1 MPSDLLHPPARA
13 IAAAART
20 AIGDLGRPFAV
31 GAYRDLRRPRAR
43 LAPAAVPR
51 TTFDPTLPESIANP
65 HPDFERIREHPVV
78 VNERLGVW
86 MLGRYADVHAAARDN
101 EIFSSSHGIMLRST
115 PGPSIITTDP
125 PNHERLRRVTQP
137 MFSKKSIASF
147 TDDIRELAADGVK
160 QLQRGEVVDMV
171 PALTIPLPVNV
182 IARVLGVPRDQW
194 EQFRAVS
201 DRWAQIFSPRTI
213 FEVLRLTSTSFS
225 AYIQYR
231 SFVAAELKRR
241 AGSAGAEVLDRLR
254 LAVDTGEISDQEAF
268 YYALI
273 VLVAGN
279 ETTTNLLGMLLIRLA
294 QDPELF
300 AALRADRSL
309 LGAAVEETAR
319 WGSPVQWVTRIAT
332 ADCEIGGAVV
342 PRDARVVLFYASA
355 NRDPLKFPD
364 PNRFDVHRATAAH
377 LGFGHGIHFC
387 LGAHLARLEVVTAID
402 YLLDEVDGLELA
414 GPVRWGTTPSLQGPA
429 SVPLRVRKTA

>member
-1 MPSDLLHPPARA
+1 MPADLLHPPTKA

-20 AIGDLGRPFAV
+20 AITDLGHPFVV

-43 LAPAAVPR
+43 FAPPGIPR
-51 TTFDPTLPESIANP
+51 TAFDPTLPENIADP
-65 HPDFERIREHPVV
+65 YPEFERIREHPVV

-101 EIFSSSHGIMLRST
+101 ETFSSAQGIVLRST

-125 PNHERLRRVTQP
+125 PDHERLRRVTQP
-137 MFSKKSIASF
+137 LFSKKAIGSL
-147 TDDIRELAADGVK
+147 TDDIRELAADGVN
-160 QLQRGEVVDMV
+160 QLRRGEVVDMV

-194 EQFRAVS
+194 AQFRAIS
-201 DRWAQIFSPRTI
+201 DQWSQLFGPRT
-213 FEVLRLTSTSFS
+213 FSEVVRLTLAGFT
-225 AYIQYR
+225 AYVQYR
-231 SFVAAELKRR
+231 SFVAAEFERR
-241 AGSAGAEVLDRLR
+241 AGSMGTELLDRLR
-254 LAVDTGEISDQEAF
+254 VAVDTGEISDREAF
-268 YYALI
+268 YYSLI

-300 AALRADRSL
+300 AELRADRSL

-319 WGSPVQWVTRIAT
+319 WGSPVQWVTRVAT
-332 ADCEIGGAVV
+332 ADCEVGDAVI
-342 PRDARVVLFYASA
+342 PRGARVVLFYASA
-355 NRDPLKFPD
+355 NRDPRKFSD
-364 PNRFDVHRATAAH
+364 PNRFDIHRATGAH

-387 LGAHLARLEVVTAID
+387 LGAHLARLEVMTAID
-402 YLLDEVDGLELA
+402 HLLDEVDGLELA
-414 GPVRWGTTPSLQGPA
+414 GPVRWGTTPSLQGPV
-429 SVPLRVRKTA
+429 SVPLRARRVA